1 QPPAEP
7 EPEPEPAPAPE
18 PAAAPDPA
26 PAPSPSMPP
35 EISPPAVA
43 PDPSPAPVPSAP
55 ADPQTQTPPPPPP
68 PPAPVASTAP
78 LPMNGKPPLQP
89 ATHPQPKT
97 PKAMLVIA
105 SVVFGL
111 AVIGGAVAY
120 AEMARPAWIFGTK
133 AGATPTPKPYTLGAE
148 VTPSPEATPT
158 PAPTPD
164 LAVRNA
170 HRQADLAAFAAAYK
184 ASAVKGYYPVK
195 PPAVNV

>member
-1 QPPAEP
+1 
-7 EPEPEPAPAPE
+7 
-18 PAAAPDPA
+18 
-26 PAPSPSMPP
+26 
-35 EISPPAVA
+35 
-43 PDPSPAPVPSAP
+43 
-55 ADPQTQTPPPPPP
+55 
-68 PPAPVASTAP
+68 
-78 LPMNGKPPLQP
+78 MNGKPPLQP

-195 PPAVNV
+195 PPAVNVLAADPTTGAVYAVTLSEPTAIGQIRYWAGGSCTGAAITPGVSGTKHLAVQTMLESGNTLYCLDVK